1 MSGATLQLT
10 AWGTE
15 DAPLTASPEM
25 TYFKIGYKRHSL
37 FAMTPV
43 VQSLGPLDFGKEVN
57 FQIDMT
63 GDMIHKMY
71 IQLNISGTDTGSNDK
86 KWGWVDNLG
95 HAIIDCVDIKP
106 GNTSID
112 KHYGDWLQVWNS
124 LTSSKGHEDGY
135 NRLIGNTSLM
145 TKLVRS
151 RGGST
156 IYIPLQFFFN
166 RNVGL
171 SLPIVGMY
179 GISFFMNIRLR
190 PLMQCINRTANVNNT
205 DIKLNVESANLI
217 YDAIFLDSSE
227 RKTFTSYKQEY
238 LVELLQCSANNPVTS
253 VATKL
258 APNFSHPVKFMVWH
272 LKMGKYNTGKHYLA
286 YDSSDWE
293 EMIKKAT
300 IRLCLGMAKTIN
312 REGTLMLDIPASNGY
327 IQIDPKFVASRRTDL
342 VDLFNAAR
350 PFAINTEM
358 DIDSVQI
365 MGNYL
370 TLEKVSTPIDVLFA
384 EVESFREN
392 KGDGSPAYDVV
403 LYQWDNYGMF
413 LDKTKNPISFS
424 KLFFSNGERL
434 PEMPGAYFNLV
445 QPYQHFSNTPSDG
458 INVYSFAVYPEK
470 HQPSGSANFS
480 RFESIRIECR
490 LGDDD
495 VQFKNTYLNDDTRA
509 TVYCVGYNLFRLYTG
524 LAGLAY
530 AR

>member
-57 FQIDMT
+57 FQIDVT
-63 GDMIHKMY
+63 GDMIHRMY
-71 IQLNISGTDTGSNDK
+71 LQLNITGADTGSVNK
-86 KWGWVDNLG
+86 KWGWVDSLG
-95 HAIIDCVDIKP
+95 HAIIECIDIKP

-112 KHYGDWLQVWNS
+112 KHYGDWLHVWNS
-124 LTSSKGHEDGY
+124 LSSNKGQENGY
-135 NRLIGNTSLM
+135 DRLIGNTSPM
-145 TKLVRS
+145 TKLVRNHS
-151 RGGST
+151 GCT
-156 IYIPLQFFFN
+156 IYIPFQFFFN
-166 RNVGL
+166 RSVGL
-171 SLPIVGMY
+171 SLPVVGMY

-190 PLMQCINRTANVNNT
+190 ALAQCINRTANVSVS
-205 DIKLNVESANLI
+205 DLRLSVESANLI
-217 YDAIFLDSSE
+217 YDAIFLDMSE

-258 APNFSHPVKFMVWH
+258 TPNFSHPVKFMIWH
-272 LKMGKYNTGKHYLA
+272 IKMGKYNTGKKFLG
-286 YDSSDWE
+286 YDSNNWE
-293 EMIKKAT
+293 DMIKKAT
-300 IRLCLGMAKTIN
+300 ARFCLSLAKTIN
-312 REGTLMLDIPASNGY
+312 REGVLMLDLPTNSGF
-327 IQIDPKFVASRRTDL
+327 IQIDPAIVASRRADL
-342 VDLFNAAR
+342 VELFNLAH
-350 PFAINTEM
+350 PYAINTEL
-358 DIDSVQI
+358 DVDNVQI
-365 MGNYL
+365 MGSYL
-370 TLEKVSTPIDVLFA
+370 TLDKVSTPVDILFA
-384 EVESFREN
+384 DVQSVRDH
-392 KGDGSPAYDVV
+392 KGDGSPQYDIV

-413 LDKTKNPISFS
+413 IDKSKNPISYS
-424 KLFFSNGERL
+424 KIFFSNGERL
-434 PEMPGAYFNLV
+434 PELPGTYYNLV
-445 QPYQHFSNTPSDG
+445 QPYQHFTNTPPDG
-458 INVYSFAVYPEK
+458 INVYSFAIYPEK

-495 VQFKNTYLNDDTRA
+495 VNFKTTYLDDDTRA

-530 AR
+530 AQ